1 MAENKKKENTF
12 KPKPVTSSATEDNFD
27 ILIHDPD
34 APDSP
39 KRIES
44 SKKTAEKHPQEKKEE
59 KKEKKTEKPKKVKD
73 DAPKEPD
80 PRIRY
85 GIGFLVLCIA
95 LFLALSLIS
104 YFVSYF
110 NGSYHETGTLLFN
123 KAIQFDVITG
133 KLGAFLAQV
142 LIKESFGLGAFFFV
156 YILTIIG
163 LHLTINTKIKMWNIW
178 KFAIMSLVWIPLL
191 FGFINFVAPN
201 KVCEIF
207 GGAVGKFLN
216 ANIYNL
222 MGKSGVV
229 LTIVLVFLL
238 YLLFEYNLNIDGIRQ
253 WRERRAERRANK
265 LAQKQEKELEQPS
278 DPNRMDHDPVTQD
291 DIDTSGNHF
300 KDPNRRFNDHQEDE
314 TDDEEDLD
322 DLDDL
327 PQITVIH
334 RQSTNQLHTEGNP
347 QQGLNT
353 EHADNLDDGFETV
366 TKPVEKKTG
375 TQKPAENTLLEVV
388 NPANTT
394 APSDSTTPATNTP
407 TTNTPTTN
415 TITSDV
421 NTTKGTGSEHPAAN
435 VELVIE
441 KTPEEQIVKEDG
453 EHLTIDTPYDP
464 HYELSTFKFPTL
476 DLLRDFGDK
485 RAEVSNE
492 ELEANKNKIVE
503 TLANYGIQIDKIK
516 ATIGPTV
523 TLYEI
528 VPAAGV
534 RISKIKNL
542 EDDIALSLA
551 ALGIRII
558 APIPGKGTIGIE
570 VPNKKPET
578 VSMKSVLASEKF
590 QNNKFALPCAIGKT
604 ISNETYVFDLAK
616 MPHILM
622 AGATGQGKSVGLNAI
637 VASLLYSKHPSDLKF
652 VMVDPKKVELTLY
665 NRIERHY
672 LAKLPDS
679 EDAIITDVKKVVRTL
694 NSLCI
699 EMDQR
704 YDLLKAAQCR
714 NIIEYNEKFKTRR
727 LLPTEGHR
735 YLPYI
740 VLVVDEFADLIMTAG
755 RDVEAPIARLAQL
768 ARAIGIHLIIATQR
782 PSVNIITGSIK
793 ANFPAR
799 IAFRVISAVDSKTIL
814 DQSGANQLIGR
825 GDMLLSTG
833 NDLVRLQCAFI
844 DTPEVEAITSYIGE
858 QRGFSEPF
866 LLPDVPDEDGNGDG
880 GDFEDGD
887 ERDSLFEEA
896 ARIVVQTQQGSTSM
910 IQRKLKLGYNR
921 AGRIID
927 QLEAAGIVGPFSGSK
942 SREVKVANEFAL
954 EQILKDL
961 ELKDQGI

>member
-1 MAENKKKENTF
+1 MAEKNNRKENTF
-12 KPKPVTSSATEDNFD
+12 KTKASFEVEPMEEQIITTE
-27 ILIHDPD
+27 
-34 APDSP
+34 
-39 KRIES
+39 
-44 SKKTAEKHPQEKKEE
+44 EKKKEE
-59 KKEKKTEKPKKVKD
+59 KPKKEKSKKSEKTPKGKDSKPQKTNKKESDGRVKH
-73 DAPKEPD
+73 
-80 PRIRY
+80 II
-85 GIGFLVLCIA
+85 GILFISLAVFLG
-95 LFLALSLIS
+95 LALIS
-104 YFVSYF
+104 YLVSFFSGHHQEFGYQIF
-110 NGSYHETGTLLFN
+110 SQRVQIENKTGR
-123 KAIQFDVITG
+123 VG
-133 KLGAFLAQV
+133 VFLAQT
-142 LIKESFGLGAFFFV
+142 LIKESFGIGAFFFV
-156 YILTIIG
+156 YLLTLIG
-163 LHLTINTKIKMWNIW
+163 LQLTDTAKIKMWSIW
-178 KFAIMSLVWIPLL
+178 KYALLSLVWLPL
-191 FGFINFVAPN
+191 FFAFISVSAP
-201 KVCEIF
+201 KCAIF
-207 GGAVGKFLN
+207 GGAVGLW
-216 ANIYNL
+216 L
-222 MGKSGVV
+222 
-229 LTIVLVFLL
+229 
-238 YLLFEYNLNIDGIRQ
+238 
-253 WRERRAERRANK
+253 
-265 LAQKQEKELEQPS
+265 
-278 DPNRMDHDPVTQD
+278 
-291 DIDTSGNHF
+291 
-300 KDPNRRFNDHQEDE
+300 
-314 TDDEEDLD
+314 
-322 DLDDL
+322 
-327 PQITVIH
+327 
-334 RQSTNQLHTEGNP
+334 
-347 QQGLNT
+347 
-353 EHADNLDDGFETV
+353 
-366 TKPVEKKTG
+366 
-375 TQKPAENTLLEVV
+375 NTLLTNYVGKVGVIIILAFLFLVFAVYQFNLTLNYFKELREKREDERRHQAAILAEQRIREELERERERENMTDNGEDIDPDSIDDENDEPHLPPVTSFTK
-388 NPANTT
+388 NPSFEIVTSEINAEQKRKENVIIH
-394 APSDSTTPATNTP
+394 PKDESDDQGITLDPNVT
-407 TTNTPTTN
+407 TTN
-415 TITSDV
+415 D
-421 NTTKGTGSEHPAAN
+421 TKSQDAIPQKTENEAEK

-441 KTPEEQIVKEDG
+441 NTPTEETVEKGKDVER
-453 EHLTIDTPYDP
+453 HTIDTPFDP
-464 HYELSTFKFPTL
+464 RYELRDYKFPTL
-476 DLLRDFGDK
+476 DMLNEYGGK
-485 RAEVSNE
+485 KAEIDNA

-503 TLANYGIQIDKIK
+503 TLGNYGIAIDKIK

-528 VPAAGV
+528 VPAAGI

-570 VPNKKPET
+570 VPNSKPET
-578 VSMKSVLASEKF
+578 VSMRSVLSSEKF
-590 QNNKFALPCAIGKT
+590 QNSKFALPCAIGKT

-637 VASLLYSKHPSDLKF
+637 VASLLYSKHPSELKF

-704 YDLLKAAQCR
+704 YDLLKAAECR
-714 NIIEYNEKFKTRR
+714 NIIEYNEKFKSRR

-755 RDVEAPIARLAQL
+755 REVEAPIARIAQL
-768 ARAIGIHLIIATQR
+768 ARAVGIHLIIATQR

-799 IAFRVISAVDSKTIL
+799 IAFRVISQVDSKTIL

-844 DTPEVEAITSYIGE
+844 DTPEVEKVTDFIGA
-858 QRGFSEPF
+858 QRGYPEPF
-866 LLPDVPDEDGNGDG
+866 LLPEVPEEEGDG
-880 GDFEDGD
+880 ADIEDDG

-942 SREVKVANEFAL
+942 SREVKVSSEAAL
-954 EQILKDL
+954 EQILRDIYNKDN
-961 ELKDQGI
+961 EF

>member
-1 MAENKKKENTF
+1 
-12 KPKPVTSSATEDNFD
+12 
-27 ILIHDPD
+27 
-34 APDSP
+34 
-39 KRIES
+39 
-44 SKKTAEKHPQEKKEE
+44 
-59 KKEKKTEKPKKVKD
+59 
-73 DAPKEPD
+73 
-80 PRIRY
+80 
-85 GIGFLVLCIA
+85 
-95 LFLALSLIS
+95 
-104 YFVSYF
+104 
-110 NGSYHETGTLLFN
+110 
-123 KAIQFDVITG
+123 
-133 KLGAFLAQV
+133 
-142 LIKESFGLGAFFFV
+142 
-156 YILTIIG
+156 
-163 LHLTINTKIKMWNIW
+163 MWSIW
-178 KFAIMSLVWIPLL
+178 KWALLCLVWIPL
-191 FGFINFVAPN
+191 FFAFIAMSAP
-201 KVCEIF
+201 KCAII
-207 GGAVGKFLN
+207 GGAVGLWLNTILTSYVGKVGVIIILAFLFLIF
-216 ANIYNL
+216 AVYQFNL
-222 MGKSGVV
+222 TLNYFKN
-229 LTIVLVFLL
+229 LREKREEKRRHQAALL
-238 YLLFEYNLNIDGIRQ
+238 AEKQIMEQLE
-253 WRERRAERRANK
+253 RE
-265 LAQKQEKELEQPS
+265 QENMTDNGE
-278 DPNRMDHDPVTQD
+278 
-291 DIDTSGNHF
+291 DIDPDF
-300 KDPNRRFNDHQEDE
+300 I
-314 TDDEEDLD
+314 DDEEEEHRLPPVTSFTKDPSFEIVNPD
-322 DLDDL
+322 DKGQQTPKDNVFIQ
-327 PQITVIH
+327 PQDNPEPENTQHPEVIP
-334 RQSTNQLHTEGNP
+334 SNE
-347 QQGLNT
+347 
-353 EHADNLDDGFETV
+353 A
-366 TKPVEKKTG
+366 KPKDAVAEKKNE
-375 TQKPAENTLLEVV
+375 PEN
-388 NPANTT
+388 
-394 APSDSTTPATNTP
+394 
-407 TTNTPTTN
+407 
-415 TITSDV
+415 
-421 NTTKGTGSEHPAAN
+421 K

-441 KTPEEQIVKEDG
+441 KTPEEETVEKPKNM
-453 EHLTIDTPYDP
+453 EHHTIDTPFDP
-464 HYELSTFKFPTL
+464 RYELRDFKFPTL
-476 DLLRDFGDK
+476 DMLNDYGDK
-485 RAEVSNE
+485 KSEINE
-492 ELEANKNKIVE
+492 EELNANKNKIVE
-503 TLANYGIQIDKIK
+503 TLGNYGIAIDKIK

-528 VPAAGV
+528 VPAAGI

-570 VPNKKPET
+570 VPNSKPDT
-578 VSMKSVLASEKF
+578 VSMRSVLSSEKF
-590 QNNKFALPCAIGKT
+590 QKAKFALPCAIGKT

-637 VASLLYSKHPSDLKF
+637 VASLLYSKHPSELKF

-704 YDLLKAAQCR
+704 YDLLKAAECR
-714 NIIEYNEKFKTRR
+714 NIIEYNEKFKARK

-844 DTPEVEAITSYIGE
+844 DTPEVEVITDFIGS
-858 QRGFSEPF
+858 QRGYAEPF
-866 LLPDVPDEDGNGDG
+866 LLPEVPDEEGENIDIEDDG
-880 GDFEDGD
+880 

-896 ARIVVQTQQGSTSM
+896 AHIVVQTQQGSTSM

-942 SREVKVANEFAL
+942 SREVKVKDEFAL
-954 EQILKDL
+954 EQILRDIYNKDN
-961 ELKDQGI
+961 GI

>member
-1 MAENKKKENTF
+1 MAENKIREN
-12 KPKPVTSSATEDNFD
+12 KPKPLPQVTDEAAIAEET
-27 ILIHDPD
+27 
-34 APDSP
+34 P
-39 KRIES
+39 K
-44 SKKTAEKHPQEKKEE
+44 KKAAEKPLEKKEP
-59 KKEKKTEKPKKVKD
+59 KAEKPKKEKNKERK
-73 DAPKEPD
+73 PKEPREKD
-80 PRIRY
+80 PRIGY
-85 GIGFLVLCIA
+85 TIGFLLLCIA
-95 LFLALSLIS
+95 LFLTLAILSFFVNYFGSS
-104 YFVSYF
+104 YS
-110 NGSYHETGTLLFN
+110 ETGTVLFG
-123 KAIQFDVITG
+123 KAIQFDNITG
-133 KLGAFLAQV
+133 KFGSYLAQV
-142 LIKESFGLGAFFFV
+142 LVKESFGIGALFFP
-156 YILTIIG
+156 YLLTVLG
-163 LHLTINTKIKMWNIW
+163 LHFTLGTKIRMWNLW
-178 KFAIMSLVWIPLL
+178 KHAIMSLAWLPLL
-191 FGFINFVAPN
+191 FAFINFASPN
-201 KVCEIF
+201 KTCEIF

-216 ANIYNL
+216 THIYSF
-222 MGKSGVV
+222 MGNSGVILALV
-229 LTIVLVFLL
+229 FVFLL
-238 YLLFEYNLNIDGIRQ
+238 YLLFQYNLNIEAFRE
-253 WRERRAERRANK
+253 WRERRAERKA
-265 LAQKQEKELEQPS
+265 LQQQQQQQHQQEDNGELTPE
-278 DPNRMDHDPVTQD
+278 NGKTEN
-291 DIDTSGNHF
+291 DIDPDAGDSDNEEI
-300 KDPNRRFNDHQEDE
+300 DPEDF
-314 TDDEEDLD
+314 DDE
-322 DLDDL
+322 DL
-327 PQITVIH
+327 PPITVIH
-334 RQSTNQLHTEGNP
+334 RPTENTIKDHPTENTILGNP
-347 QQGLNT
+347 G
-353 EHADNLDDGFETV
+353 ESAD
-366 TKPVEKKTG
+366 TG
-375 TQKPAENTLLEVV
+375 TTPEVPKAGDSVKLEIEE
-388 NPANTT
+388 
-394 APSDSTTPATNTP
+394 TP
-407 TTNTPTTN
+407 
-415 TITSDV
+415 D
-421 NTTKGTGSEHPAAN
+421 
-435 VELVIE
+435 E
-441 KTPEEQIVKEDG
+441 KTVEEGKE
-453 EHLTIDTPYDP
+453 HHTIDTPYDP
-464 HYELSTFKFPTL
+464 HYELSGYKFPTL
-476 DLLRDFGDK
+476 DLLKDYGDK
-485 RAEVSNE
+485 RAQVSDE

-503 TLANYGIQIDKIK
+503 TLGNYGIQIDKIK

-637 VASLLYSKHPSDLKF
+637 IASLLFSKHPSDLKF
-652 VMVDPKKVELTLY
+652 IMVDPKKVELTLY

-679 EDAIITDVKKVVRTL
+679 EDAIITDVKQVVRTL

-714 NIIEYNEKFKTRR
+714 NIIEYNEKFKSRR

-755 RDVEAPIARLAQL
+755 RDVEGPIARLAQL

-814 DQSGANQLIGR
+814 DQSGANQLVGR

-833 NDLVRLQCAFI
+833 NDMVRLQCAFI
-844 DTPEVEAITSYIGE
+844 DTPEVEEVTSFIGE
-858 QRGFSEPF
+858 QHGFSEPF
-866 LLPDVPDEDGNGDG
+866 LLPEVPDEEGGDG

-887 ERDSLFEEA
+887 ERDPLFEDA

>member
-1 MAENKKKENTF
+1 MAENKRKENTF
-12 KPKPVTSSATEDNFD
+12 KPKPQPPLEVENPAILVQED
-27 ILIHDPD
+27 PQ
-34 APDSP
+34 P
-39 KRIES
+39 K
-44 SKKTAEKHPQEKKEE
+44 KKVDEPKEKPKKAEKPKKE
-59 KKEKKTEKPKKVKD
+59 KKEKKERQPRT
-73 DAPKEPD
+73 PD
-80 PRIRY
+80 PRIKY
-85 GIGFLVLCIA
+85 VAGFLVLCLA
-95 LFLALSLIS
+95 LFLAISILSF
-104 YFVSYF
+104 FVSYF
-110 NGSYHETGTLLFN
+110 SGSYHETGTTLFG
-123 KAIQFDVITG
+123 KAIQFDSITG
-133 KLGAFLAQV
+133 SLGAFLAQV
-142 LIKESFGLGAFFFV
+142 LIKESFGIGSLYFV
-156 YILTIIG
+156 YLLTTIG
-163 LHLTINTKIKMWNIW
+163 LYYTIGTKIRMWNLW
-178 KFAIMSLVWIPLL
+178 KLGIMSLAWVPLL

-201 KVCEIF
+201 MVCEIF

-216 ANIYNL
+216 ASIYGF

-229 LTIVLVFLL
+229 LTIVFVFLL
-238 YLLFEYNLNIDGIRQ
+238 YLLFEFNLNMDAIRE
-253 WRERRAERRANK
+253 WRERRAERKALK
-265 LAQKQEKELEQPS
+265 LQQQVNENDIESIENPENQDAENLCENPEDNQEEELDE
-278 DPNRMDHDPVTQD
+278 
-291 DIDTSGNHF
+291 F
-300 KDPNRRFNDHQEDE
+300 EDF
-314 TDDEEDLD
+314 ED
-322 DLDDL
+322 DDL
-327 PQITVIH
+327 PPITVIH
-334 RQSTNQLHTEGNP
+334 R
-347 QQGLNT
+347 
-353 EHADNLDDGFETV
+353 
-366 TKPVEKKTG
+366 
-375 TQKPAENTLLEVV
+375 PAENTVKEDVKDEPQETPANDMPLEIV
-388 NPANTT
+388 NPA
-394 APSDSTTPATNTP
+394 DE
-407 TTNTPTTN
+407 
-415 TITSDV
+415 I
-421 NTTKGTGSEHPAAN
+421 
-435 VELVIE
+435 ELVIE
-441 KTPEEQIVKEDG
+441 
-453 EHLTIDTPYDP
+453 DTPKEKTVEEGMEHHTVDTPFDP
-464 HYELSTFKFPTL
+464 HYELSDYQFPTL
-476 DLLRDFGDK
+476 DLLNEYSDK

-492 ELEANKNKIVE
+492 ELEANKTKIVE
-503 TLANYGIQIDKIK
+503 TLGNYGIQIDKIK

-590 QNNKFALPCAIGKT
+590 QNNKYALPCAIGKT

-637 VASLLYSKHPSDLKF
+637 IASLLYSKHPADLKF

-679 EDAIITDVKKVVRTL
+679 EDAIITDVKQVVRTL

-714 NIIEYNEKFKTRR
+714 NIIEYNEKFKSRR

-755 RDVEAPIARLAQL
+755 REVEAPIARLAQL
-768 ARAIGIHLIIATQR
+768 ASAIGIHLIIATQR

-799 IAFRVISAVDSKTIL
+799 IAFRVISQVDSKTIL

-844 DTPEVEAITSYIGE
+844 DTPEVEEITSFIGE
-858 QRGFSEPF
+858 QRGFVEPF
-866 LLPDVPDEDGNGDG
+866 RLPEVPDEESGEGA
-880 GDFEDGD
+880 DFEDGD
-887 ERDSLFEEA
+887 ERDPLFEEA

-927 QLEAAGIVGPFSGSK
+927 QLEAAGIVGSFSGSK

-954 EQILKDL
+954 EQILKDI

>member
-1 MAENKKKENTF
+1 MAENKRKENTF
-12 KPKPVTSSATEDNFD
+12 KPKPQPPLEVENPAILVQED
-27 ILIHDPD
+27 PQ
-34 APDSP
+34 P
-39 KRIES
+39 K
-44 SKKTAEKHPQEKKEE
+44 KKVDEPKEKPKKAEKPKKE
-59 KKEKKTEKPKKVKD
+59 KKEKKERQPRT
-73 DAPKEPD
+73 PD
-80 PRIRY
+80 PRIKY
-85 GIGFLVLCIA
+85 VAGFLVLCLA
-95 LFLALSLIS
+95 LFLAISILSF
-104 YFVSYF
+104 FVSYF
-110 NGSYHETGTLLFN
+110 SGSYHETGTTLFG
-123 KAIQFDVITG
+123 KAIQFDSITG
-133 KLGAFLAQV
+133 SLGAFLAQV
-142 LIKESFGLGAFFFV
+142 LIKESFGIGSLYFV
-156 YILTIIG
+156 YLLTTIG
-163 LHLTINTKIKMWNIW
+163 LYYTIGTKIRMWNLW
-178 KFAIMSLVWIPLL
+178 KLGIMSLAWVPLL

-201 KVCEIF
+201 MVCEIF

-216 ANIYNL
+216 ASIYGF

-229 LTIVLVFLL
+229 LTIVFVFLL
-238 YLLFEYNLNIDGIRQ
+238 YLLFEFNLNMDAIRE
-253 WRERRAERRANK
+253 WRERRAERKALK
-265 LAQKQEKELEQPS
+265 LQQQVNENDIESVENPENQNPENLCENPEDNQEEELDE
-278 DPNRMDHDPVTQD
+278 
-291 DIDTSGNHF
+291 F
-300 KDPNRRFNDHQEDE
+300 EDF
-314 TDDEEDLD
+314 ED
-322 DLDDL
+322 DDL
-327 PQITVIH
+327 PPITVIH
-334 RQSTNQLHTEGNP
+334 R
-347 QQGLNT
+347 
-353 EHADNLDDGFETV
+353 
-366 TKPVEKKTG
+366 
-375 TQKPAENTLLEVV
+375 PAENTVKEELQETPANDMPLEIV
-388 NPANTT
+388 NPA
-394 APSDSTTPATNTP
+394 DE
-407 TTNTPTTN
+407 
-415 TITSDV
+415 I
-421 NTTKGTGSEHPAAN
+421 
-435 VELVIE
+435 ELVIE
-441 KTPEEQIVKEDG
+441 DTPEEKTVEDG
-453 EHLTIDTPYDP
+453 MEHHTVDTPFDP
-464 HYELSTFKFPTL
+464 HYELSDYQFPTL
-476 DLLRDFGDK
+476 DLLNEYGDK

-492 ELEANKNKIVE
+492 ELEANKTKIVE
-503 TLANYGIQIDKIK
+503 TLGNYGIQIDKIK

-590 QNNKFALPCAIGKT
+590 QNNKYALPCAIGKT

-637 VASLLYSKHPSDLKF
+637 IASLLYSKHPADLKF

-679 EDAIITDVKKVVRTL
+679 EDAIITDVKQVVRTL

-714 NIIEYNEKFKTRR
+714 NIIEYNEKFKSRR

-755 RDVEAPIARLAQL
+755 REVEAPIARLAQL

-799 IAFRVISAVDSKTIL
+799 IAFRVISQVDSKTIL

-844 DTPEVEAITSYIGE
+844 DTPEVEEITSFIGE
-858 QRGFSEPF
+858 QRGFVEPF
-866 LLPDVPDEDGNGDG
+866 RLPEVPDEEG
-880 GDFEDGD
+880 GEGADFEDGD
-887 ERDSLFEEA
+887 ERDPLFEEA
-896 ARIVVQTQQGSTSM
+896 ARIVMQTQQGSTSM

-927 QLEAAGIVGPFSGSK
+927 QLEAAGIVGAFSGSK

-954 EQILKDL
+954 EQILKDI

>member
-12 KPKPVTSSATEDNFD
+12 KPKPPQIIVSEEPLDYPS
-27 ILIHDPD
+27 D
-34 APDSP
+34 ALPTKP
-39 KRIES
+39 V
-44 SKKTAEKHPQEKKEE
+44 KKTEKTEKTEKTKKTKVEKE
-59 KKEKKTEKPKKVKD
+59 KKEKKGNGINGR
-73 DAPKEPD
+73 D
-80 PRIRY
+80 PRFAYI
-85 GIGFLVLCIA
+85 GGFLLLCLA
-95 LFLALSLIS
+95 LFIAISFLSF
-104 YFVSYF
+104 FVSYF
-110 NGSYHETGTLLFN
+110 NGSYHETGATLFG
-123 KAIQFDVITG
+123 KAIQFDSITG
-133 KLGAFLAQV
+133 KLGAYLSQV
-142 LIKESFGLGAFFFV
+142 LIKESFGIGAIFFV
-156 YILTIIG
+156 YLLTVLG
-163 LHLTINTKIKMWNIW
+163 LHFTIGTKVRMWNIW
-178 KFAIMSLVWIPLL
+178 KYAIMLLAWFPL
-191 FGFINFVAPN
+191 FFAFINSVAQN
-201 KVCEIF
+201 RVCEIF
-207 GGAVGKFLN
+207 GGAVGKYLN
-216 ANIYNL
+216 GSIFNFI
-222 MGKSGVV
+222 GKSGVI
-229 LTIVLVFLL
+229 LTLIFVFLL
-238 YLLFEYNLNIDGIRQ
+238 YLLFEFNLNMDAIRE
-253 WRERRAERRANK
+253 WRERRAERKALK
-265 LAQKQEKELEQPS
+265 SSQKQQDSE
-278 DPNRMDHDPVTQD
+278 VTQEEP
-291 DIDTSGNHF
+291 T
-300 KDPNRRFNDHQEDE
+300 DE
-314 TDDEEDLD
+314 TNDFNPDDDD
-322 DLDDL
+322 DLDDEEY
-327 PQITVIH
+327 PPITVIH
-334 RQSTNQLHTEGNP
+334 R
-347 QQGLNT
+347 
-353 EHADNLDDGFETV
+353 
-366 TKPVEKKTG
+366 
-375 TQKPAENTLLEVV
+375 PAENVQRTDGQPVTDTPETNVDNSVELDPETTSQASNTPKENKTKDTTLEIV
-388 NPANTT
+388 NPA
-394 APSDSTTPATNTP
+394 D
-407 TTNTPTTN
+407 
-415 TITSDV
+415 
-421 NTTKGTGSEHPAAN
+421 N
-435 VELVIE
+435 VELVVEETPDEVTIIDGIE
-441 KTPEEQIVKEDG
+441 HHTVDIPF
-453 EHLTIDTPYDP
+453 DP
-464 HYELSTFKFPTL
+464 HYELSDYKFPSL

-492 ELEANKNKIVE
+492 ELETNKNKIVE

-534 RISKIKNL
+534 RIAKIKNL

-578 VSMKSVLASEKF
+578 VSMKSVLSSEKF

-637 VASLLYSKHPSDLKF
+637 VASLLYSKHPADLKF

-672 LAKLPDS
+672 LAKMPDS
-679 EDAIITDVKKVVRTL
+679 SDAIITDVKKVVRTL

-704 YDLLKAAQCR
+704 YDLLKAAECR

-727 LLPTEGHR
+727 LLPEEGHR

-755 RDVEAPIARLAQL
+755 REVESPIARLAQL

-833 NDLVRLQCAFI
+833 NELVRLQCAFI
-844 DTPEVEAITSYIGE
+844 DTPEVEAITSFIGE
-858 QRGFSEPF
+858 QRGFLEPF
-866 LLPDVPDEDGNGDG
+866 LLPEVPDEDLANGDG
-880 GDFEDGD
+880 DFDD
-887 ERDSLFEEA
+887 DNERDSLFEEA

-961 ELKDQGI
+961 DLKDHGI

>member
-1 MAENKKKENTF
+1 MATANNRKENTF
-12 KPKPVTSSATEDNFD
+12 KKKQTEPEIVEELPVVNEDWD
-27 ILIHDPD
+27 GKE
-34 APDSP
+34 A
-39 KRIES
+39 
-44 SKKTAEKHPQEKKEE
+44 KKEKKQSP
-59 KKEKKTEKPKKVKD
+59 KKEKKTKD
-73 DAPKEPD
+73 KAPKPEKEP
-80 PRIRY
+80 REAGRLQKII
-85 GIGFLVLCIA
+85 GILFICLAVFLGFALITYLVSFFSGHHQEWGNQI
-95 LFLALSLIS
+95 FDKSI
-104 YFVSYF
+104 
-110 NGSYHETGTLLFN
+110 NIENRTGSSG
-123 KAIQFDVITG
+123 V
-133 KLGAFLAQV
+133 FLAQT
-142 LIKESFGLGAFFFV
+142 LIKESFGIGAFFFV
-156 YILTIIG
+156 YLLTLIG
-163 LHLTINTKIKMWNIW
+163 LHLTETARIKMWSIW
-178 KFAIMSLVWIPLL
+178 KWALLCLVWIPL
-191 FGFINFVAPN
+191 FFAFIAMSAP
-201 KVCEIF
+201 KCAII
-207 GGAVGKFLN
+207 GGAVGLWLNTILTSYVGKVGVIIILAFLFLIF
-216 ANIYNL
+216 AVYQFNL
-222 MGKSGVV
+222 TLNYFKN
-229 LTIVLVFLL
+229 LREKREEKRRHQAALL
-238 YLLFEYNLNIDGIRQ
+238 AEKQIMEQLE
-253 WRERRAERRANK
+253 RE
-265 LAQKQEKELEQPS
+265 QENMTDNGE
-278 DPNRMDHDPVTQD
+278 
-291 DIDTSGNHF
+291 DIDPDF
-300 KDPNRRFNDHQEDE
+300 I
-314 TDDEEDLD
+314 DDEEEEHRLPPVTSFTKDPSFEIVNPD
-322 DLDDL
+322 DNGQQTPKDNVFIQ
-327 PQITVIH
+327 PQDNPEPENTQHPEVIP
-334 RQSTNQLHTEGNP
+334 SNE
-347 QQGLNT
+347 
-353 EHADNLDDGFETV
+353 A
-366 TKPVEKKTG
+366 KPKDAVAEKKNE
-375 TQKPAENTLLEVV
+375 PEN
-388 NPANTT
+388 
-394 APSDSTTPATNTP
+394 
-407 TTNTPTTN
+407 
-415 TITSDV
+415 
-421 NTTKGTGSEHPAAN
+421 K

-441 KTPEEQIVKEDG
+441 KTPEEETVEKPKNM
-453 EHLTIDTPYDP
+453 EHHTIDTPFDP
-464 HYELSTFKFPTL
+464 RYELRDFKFPTL
-476 DLLRDFGDK
+476 DMLNDYGDK
-485 RAEVSNE
+485 KSEINE
-492 ELEANKNKIVE
+492 EELNANKNKIVE
-503 TLANYGIQIDKIK
+503 TLGNYGIAIDKIK

-528 VPAAGV
+528 VPAAGI

-570 VPNKKPET
+570 VPNSKPDT
-578 VSMKSVLASEKF
+578 VSMRSVLSSEKF
-590 QNNKFALPCAIGKT
+590 QKAKFALPCAIGKT

-637 VASLLYSKHPSDLKF
+637 VASLLYSKHPSELKF

-704 YDLLKAAQCR
+704 YDLLKAAECR
-714 NIIEYNEKFKTRR
+714 NIIEYNEKFKARK

-844 DTPEVEAITSYIGE
+844 DTPEVEVITDFIGS
-858 QRGFSEPF
+858 QRGYAEPF
-866 LLPDVPDEDGNGDG
+866 LLPEVPDEEGENIDIEDDG
-880 GDFEDGD
+880 

-896 ARIVVQTQQGSTSM
+896 AHIVVQTQQGSTSM

-942 SREVKVANEFAL
+942 SREVKVKDEFAL
-954 EQILKDL
+954 EQILRDIYNKDN
-961 ELKDQGI
+961 GI